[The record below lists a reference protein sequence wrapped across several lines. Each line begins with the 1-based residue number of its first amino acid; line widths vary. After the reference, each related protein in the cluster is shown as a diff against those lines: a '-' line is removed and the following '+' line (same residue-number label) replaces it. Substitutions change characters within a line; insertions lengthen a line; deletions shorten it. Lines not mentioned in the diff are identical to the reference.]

1 MWGWVELKYAD
12 GLTFVLDSR
21 EWGEPYSR
29 KKEQVVSLNDLS
41 PSDRKK
47 VEAMPDPTPLLSF
60 AEAVKT
66 RGKPGGHAEAA
77 HRCAAMLH
85 LANIA
90 IRVRRKIK
98 YDPVK
103 EEIIGDLEANRFVN
117 PPTRAPWHL

>member
-1 MWGWVELKYAD
+1 MGLGGVEVRRRAD
-12 GLTFVLDSR
+12 LRDGQPRMGGAVLAQKGASC
-21 EWGEPYSR
+21 EPKR
-29 KKEQVVSLNDLS
+29 PVAIGPQ
-41 PSDRKK
+41 K

-85 LANIA
+85 LANIT

>member
-1 MWGWVELKYAD
+1 VTIFKAYDLRGVVPD
-12 GLTFVLDSR
+12 QLD
-21 EWGEPYSR
+21 
-29 KKEQVVSLNDLS
+29 
-41 PSDRKK
+41 
-47 VEAMPDPTPLLSF
+47 
-60 AEAVKT
+60 
-66 RGKPGGHAEAA
+66 AEAA

-85 LANIA
+85 LANIT

>member
-1 MWGWVELKYAD
+1 MEKFYSLEEVAELLGVNYQLIYRLVRAGDLPALKIGRIYRVTQA
-12 GLTFVLDSR
+12 GLDEYLQAQNT
-21 EWGEPYSR
+21 
-29 KKEQVVSLNDLS
+29 Q
-41 PSDRKK
+41 
-47 VEAMPDPTPLLSF
+47 
-60 AEAVKT
+60 
-66 RGKPGGHAEAA
+66 AA

-85 LANIA
+85 LANIT

>member
-12 GLTFVLDSR
+12 GLTLVMDSR
-21 EWGEPYSR
+21 EWGESYSR
-29 KKEQVVSLNDLS
+29 NKERGVSFNDLS
-41 PSDRKK
+41 PDDRKK
-47 VEAMPDPTPLLSF
+47 VETLPDPMPLLSF
-60 AEAVKT
+60 ADAVKT
-66 RGKPGGHAEAA
+66 RGQAGGHAEAA

-90 IRVRRKIK
+90 IRIGRKIK

-103 EEIIGDLEANRFVN
+103 EKIIGDPEANRLVN